1 MLFGKCA
8 NPMIEKKSHKFSLA
22 HHMKHKKNWKMYR
35 ASHT

>member
-1 MLFGKCA
+1 MLFGKYA

-22 HHMKHKKNWKMYR
+22 HHMKYKKNWKMDH